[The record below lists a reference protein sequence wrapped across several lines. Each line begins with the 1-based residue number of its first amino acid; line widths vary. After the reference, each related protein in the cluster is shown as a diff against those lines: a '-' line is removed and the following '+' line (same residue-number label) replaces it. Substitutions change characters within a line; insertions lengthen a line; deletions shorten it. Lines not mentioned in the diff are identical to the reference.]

1 MAIKRVLVTG
11 GGGFLGKAIVK
22 KLIEKDLIVTSL
34 SRAFYPELESLG
46 VHQIQGDLAD
56 PYIVA
61 KAIKDIDVVYHVAAK
76 AGAWGAFDDYYKVNV
91 TGTQNVIEACF
102 KNNVKQLIYTS
113 SPSVV
118 FDQFDK
124 INIDESTPYSKNYLT
139 AYPETKGMAEKLVR
153 KAALKGLNTIIIR
166 PHAIWGPGDN
176 HLLPRII
183 KKAKRLKRIG
193 RDECLLDTLYVDNAA
208 DVHILA
214 SNKLLENPSLSGNVY
229 FVSQGEPI
237 KIWDMVDALLDVAG
251 LPPVKGHIS
260 ANVAFKIGS
269 IFEFIYRSLRI
280 KKEPPLTRF
289 MVTELSTHHYFNISK
304 VKQDLGYSP
313 KVSTQEGLN
322 RLKAWYSNM
331 DG

>member
-1 MAIKRVLVTG
+1 MTIKRILVTG

-22 KLIEKDLIVTSL
+22 KLVHSNYEITSL
-34 SRAFYPELESLG
+34 SRGYYSELEKMD
-46 VHQIQGDLAD
+46 VKQIQGDLSDEQVVLDA
-56 PYIVA
+56 V
-61 KAIKDIDVVYHVAAK
+61 KDIDVVYHVAAK
-76 AGAWGAFDDYYKVNV
+76 AGAWGAFETYFKANV
-91 TGTQNVIEACF
+91 TGTQNIIDACL
-102 KNNVKQLIYTS
+102 KNCVKQLIYTS

-139 AYPETKGMAEKLVR
+139 AYPETKAMAEKLVR

-176 HLLPRII
+176 HLFPRII

-208 DVHILA
+208 DAHILA
-214 SNKLLENPSLSGNVY
+214 SIRLLEDPSLSGNVY
-229 FVSQGEPI
+229 FVSQDDPV
-237 KIWDMVDALLDVAG
+237 KIWDMVDALLNVAD

-260 ANVAFKIGS
+260 ANLAFKIGAF
-269 IFEFIYRSLRI
+269 FEFLYRFLNI
-280 KKEPPLTRF
+280 NKEPPLTRF

-304 VKQDLGYSP
+304 VKEDLGYSP
-313 KVSTQEGLN
+313 KISTKEGLR
-322 RLKAWYSNM
+322 RLKDWYSKM
-331 DG
+331 EA